1 MNRLDNEKRAQVI
14 SCLIEGCSIRSTV
27 RMTGVAKKT
36 VMRVLVEVGEVCAD
50 YQDHVFRNLRC
61 KRLQLD
67 EMWAW
72 IYCKEK
78 NRTEEI
84 ARTHPDSGDVWL
96 WIAADADT
104 KLVPSWMLGQR
115 DTATATAFV
124 SDLASRLSNRVQI
137 TTDGHRP
144 YLEAVENA
152 FGMEVD
158 YSILQ
163 KIYGSVLEN
172 ETRYSPAKC
181 IGIDVR
187 HVSGNP
193 DPKHIS
199 TSYIERQNWTVR
211 TKMRRYT
218 RLSNGFSR
226 KLGNH
231 AAATALNY
239 FAYNFIQIH
248 STLRTSPA
256 MAAGVTNR
264 LWDAK
269 DLVTLWESFEY
280 EQKKVA

>member
-1 MNRLDNEKRAQVI
+1 
-14 SCLIEGCSIRSTV
+14 
-27 RMTGVAKKT
+27 
-36 VMRVLVEVGEVCAD
+36 
-50 YQDHVFRNLRC
+50 
-61 KRLQLD
+61 
-67 EMWAW
+67 MWAW
-72 IYCKEK
+72 IYCKQK

-84 ARTHPDSGDVWL
+84 AKAHPDAGDVWL
-96 WIAADADT
+96 WVAIDADT

-115 DTATATAFV
+115 DLATATAFV

-137 TTDGHRP
+137 TSDGHRP
-144 YLEAVENA
+144 YVEAIETV
-152 FGMEVD
+152 FGTEVD

-163 KIYGSVLEN
+163 KIYGSPLEN

-193 DPKHIS
+193 NPKHIS
-199 TSYIERQNWTVR
+199 TSYVERQNWAVR
-211 TKMRRYT
+211 TAMRRCT

-256 MAAGVTNR
+256 MAARVTDR
-264 LWDAK
+264 LWDVN
-269 DLVTLWESFEY
+269 DLVALWEGY
-280 EQKKVA
+280 EKNGNRDAA

>member
-1 MNRLDNEKRAQVI
+1 MNRLDSEKRAQVI

-27 RMTGVAKKT
+27 RMTGVAMKT
-36 VMRVLVEVGEVCAD
+36 VMRVLVEAGEVCAD
-50 YQDHVFRNLRC
+50 YQDRVSRNLSTR
-61 KRLQLD
+61 RLQLD

-84 ARTHPDSGDVWL
+84 AKTHPDSGDVWL
-96 WIAADADT
+96 WVAMDADT

-181 IGIDVR
+181 IGINQNSALPPGCEMTWPMR
-187 HVSGNP
+187 HPSLYCARFRIRPRAPNNP
-193 DPKHIS
+193 
-199 TSYIERQNWTVR
+199 
-211 TKMRRYT
+211 
-218 RLSNGFSR
+218 
-226 KLGNH
+226 
-231 AAATALNY
+231 
-239 FAYNFIQIH
+239 
-248 STLRTSPA
+248 
-256 MAAGVTNR
+256 
-264 LWDAK
+264 
-269 DLVTLWESFEY
+269 
-280 EQKKVA
+280 